1 MVCCHEK
8 KVRKFSQKKVARPY
22 TKAGTTF
29 TISLFKTNS
38 LTCGLFFWS
47 YRDEIGLEFF
57 HDEIL

>member
-1 MVCCHEK
+1 MGMLPWK
-8 KVRKFSQKKVARPY
+8 KGEEIFSKKSSTY